1 MDMIDM
7 TIGATWLLCCVFAA
21 LRVYFI
27 EKQSP
32 AQPAASPKAG
42 PAEPAQPVNKWK
54 SLIPF
59 FATVVLSL
67 VLLVVLMLL
76 VPNNMLPMYVAL
88 LFAVLA
94 VLLYFPASRKK
105 HVMWA
110 SPLVFACLATACLP
124 PLLSLINTALYE
136 KTESVKFI
144 VMGVPALVCAI
155 LSALQY
161 LFVMTRKKA

>member
-59 FATVVLSL
+59 FMTAVLFGVLLVTLLLVFPQELPDYLIPPFLGVAAILYGVSTQKATVIWASPAAFACLSAAGL
-67 VLLVVLMLL
+67 VLLVTLDNQQAISQEYNIPILCGTVVL
-76 VPNNMLPMYVAL
+76 
-88 LFAVLA
+88 
-94 VLLYFPASRKK
+94 
-105 HVMWA
+105 
-110 SPLVFACLATACLP
+110 CC
-124 PLLSLINTALYE
+124 
-136 KTESVKFI
+136 
-144 VMGVPALVCAI
+144 I